1 MTRIQVG
8 IDVPNADL
16 MIIYDPTHFGLAS
29 LHQLRGR
36 IGRDGNPST
45 CLLVTNS
52 TDEEELDKLNVLVS
66 SNDGFYI
73 AEEDLKRRGPGELGG
88 VRQSGIANFLFVNL
102 VDDFR
107 MFEAARDDAKF
118 ILDNSNEFGFRHI
131 INRAKKEIDSS
142 NFTNV

>member
-1 MTRIQVG
+1 
-8 IDVPNADL
+8 
-16 MIIYDPTHFGLAS
+16 MIIYEPTHFGLAS

-36 IGRDGNPST
+36 IGRDGKEAK

-52 TDEEELDKLNVLVS
+52 TDDEELDKLSVLVN

-88 VRQSGIANFLFVNL
+88 VRQSGIANFLYVNL

-107 MFEAARDDAKF
+107 MFEAARDDANF
-118 ILDNSNEFGFRHI
+118 ILKNDDQIGFRHI
-131 INRAKKEIDSS
+131 LNVAKKQIDES